1 MDISFL
7 IFELIILLFSVV
19 IHEVSHGAMAN
30 SLGDPTAKNEGR
42 LTLNPLAHLDMWG
55 SFVVPL
61 TLFVVSF
68 GQFVFGYAKP
78 VPFNPY
84 NLRSQKY
91 GSALVGA
98 AGPAS
103 NFAIALVFGLLLRF
117 GNDMLNP
124 RLIDLISSI
133 VLLNLVLAIFN
144 LVPIPPLD
152 GSKILFA
159 FLPDS
164 AESFKRSLESMG
176 PFFLLFFIFFAF
188 RLILPIVI
196 WLFTL
201 IIGSGIL

>member
-1 MDISFL
+1 MDIPFL
-7 IFELIILLFSVV
+7 IFQLIVLLFSVV

-42 LTLNPLAHLDMWG
+42 LTLNPLAHLDVWG
-55 SFVVPL
+55 SFIVPL

-84 NLRSQKY
+84 NLRNQKY

-117 GNDMLNP
+117 GSDMLNP
-124 RLIDLISSI
+124 RLMDLFSSI
-133 VLLNLVLAIFN
+133 VFLNLVLAIFN

-164 AESFKRSLESMG
+164 AEGLKNSLESIG

-196 WLFTL
+196 WLFTI
-201 IIGSGIL
+201 IIGSGII

>member
-1 MDISFL
+1 MDIPFL
-7 IFELIILLFSVV
+7 IFQLIILLFSVV

-30 SLGDPTAKNEGR
+30 ALGDPTAKNEGR
-42 LTLNPLAHLDMWG
+42 LTLNPLVHLDMWG
-55 SFVVPL
+55 SLIVPL

-84 NLRSQKY
+84 NLKSQKY
-91 GSALVGA
+91 GPALVGA

-103 NFAIALVFGLLLRF
+103 NFAIAIGFGLLIRF
-117 GNDMLNP
+117 GNEMLNP
-124 RLIDLISSI
+124 HLMDLLSSI
-133 VLLNLVLAIFN
+133 VVLNLVLAVFN

-164 AESFKRSLESMG
+164 AENLKISLESIG

-196 WLFTL
+196 WLFTF
-201 IIGSGIL
+201 IIGPGII